1 MLPKQTEVG
10 GLHDPWLTHQK
21 MLPSGDVY
29 GTRVEN
35 SVVSAD
41 AQPVDLGGPTEGL
54 RGVHDDLC
62 GFAPWPVRASGH
74 A

>member
-41 AQPVDLGGPTEGL
+41 AQPVDLGGST
-54 RGVHDDLC
+54 
-62 GFAPWPVRASGH
+62 AGH
-74 A
+74 

>member
-1 MLPKQTEVG
+1 MSG
-10 GLHDPWLTHQK
+10 GLHDLWLIHQK
-21 MLPSGDVY
+21 MQPSGNVY
-29 GTRVEN
+29 GIRVEN

-41 AQPVDLGGPTEGL
+41 AQPVALVGQTEGL

-62 GFAPWPVRASGH
+62 GSVLWPVRASGH